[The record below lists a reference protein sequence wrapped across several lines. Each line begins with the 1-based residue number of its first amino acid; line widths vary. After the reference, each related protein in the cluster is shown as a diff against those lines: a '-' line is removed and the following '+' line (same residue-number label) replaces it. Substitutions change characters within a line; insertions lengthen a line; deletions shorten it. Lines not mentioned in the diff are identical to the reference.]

1 MSGIVHALMSG
12 CAVATVVMAEPAF
25 AQDSEVAA
33 LRALVD
39 KQARQIENLS
49 TRLRAVEAR
58 NDTTARVE
66 SGAPR
71 VAAVAPAPLPAP
83 TSTALASSASASIT
97 SVSPVSWD
105 HGVPS
110 IESADGRFSFRPR
123 LRVLA
128 DGSTSS
134 GSRFS
139 DRNISGTELRL
150 VRLGADGGIDDFAY
164 RAEID
169 FAGDEVTIRDAWF
182 GYEKDI
188 GLGDLRLLAG
198 NKLNDRSLDGATSL
212 TSIPFAER
220 NTVANLIAP
229 QGGSYGVGVFASL
242 ASERGH
248 LSLNVKGEGEG
259 SNDGTRND
267 SLVVI
272 GRGHVVPLRGEAG
285 FLHLGGWGLYE
296 RINDNVGLL
305 AEGDVE
311 GSNFNQ
317 NIAVLPGLIRDP
329 RSIDA
334 FGVEAAGVVG
344 SAWFSGEY
352 GERHIRTASTG
363 RFKQDAWSLSGG
375 LFLTGEAPPLSN
387 SEGVWHRPEVRS
399 AVTDGGLGAFELL
412 LRYDREDQ
420 TDAPF
425 GGRGSFATLGANW
438 YLNNWAGFKLNLVRY
453 NILNPIGD
461 FPGRDR
467 GVSAVIRGEIVF

>member
-1 MSGIVHALMSG
+1 MSRIVHVLMSG
-12 CAVATVVMAEPAF
+12 CAVATIVMAGPVS
-25 AQDSEVAA
+25 AQDGEVAA
-33 LRALVD
+33 LRAMVEA
-39 KQARQIENLS
+39 QARQIEALS
-49 TRLRAVEAR
+49 TRLRTVEAR
-58 NDTTARVE
+58 DATAARDE
-66 SGAPR
+66 RGAPL
-71 VAAVAPAPLPAP
+71 VAAVTPAPASSAP
-83 TSTALASSASASIT
+83 TSSSSASIT
-97 SVSPVSWD
+97 SISPVSWD

-110 IESADGRFSFRPR
+110 IESADGRFTFRPR

-128 DGSTSS
+128 DASTSS
-134 GSRFS
+134 GSRFP

-150 VRLGADGGIDDFAY
+150 VRLGADGGIGDFAY

-188 GLGDLRLLAG
+188 GLGDLRVLAG

-242 ASERGH
+242 VGERGH

-272 GRGHVVPLRGEAG
+272 GRGHVVPLRSESG
-285 FLHLGGWGLYE
+285 FLHLGGWGFHE

-375 LFLTGEAPPLSN
+375 LFLTGEAPPLSD

-399 AVTDGGLGAFELL
+399 SVTDGGLGAIELL

-420 TDAPF
+420 TDAPL

-453 NILNPIGD
+453 SILNPIGE